1 MDASEFWETFHQLF
15 GNIFAQIALTLLIIL
30 IAQLI
35 FRATI
40 DRIVRRVVRGHHFDT
55 MIDEKKREDTLANI
69 FHTALAVL
77 IWTVGII
84 IVLWLLEINLAA
96 LVTGAGLLGIIV
108 GFGAQATIKDFL
120 AGIFIISENQYRVG
134 DVVTLELS
142 GTNVSGEVEEI
153 TIRITRLRDID
164 GNLVTVSNGSI
175 TTVTNLTFKFANVNV
190 DLRISYDADIDK
202 VEEIINKVGSEMAN
216 DKDWEEGIFEPIQF
230 LRVESFEESA
240 VIVKALGKVEPAAQW
255 ELAGEFRRRIKK
267 AFERNNIR
275 VPYPQMIVRSARVPK
290 KVL

>member
-1 MDASEFWETFHQLF
+1 MNSSEFWETFHELF
-15 GNIFAQIALTLLIIL
+15 SHTPAQIALTILIIL
-30 IAQLI
+30 IVQLI
-35 FRATI
+35 FKATI
-40 DRIVRRVVRGHHFDT
+40 DRIVRRVVRGHHYDT

-69 FHTALAVL
+69 FNKASALV
-77 IWTVGII
+77 IWTVGL
-84 IVLWLLEINLAA
+84 IVILWLLNVNLTAI
-96 LVTGAGLLGIIV
+96 VTGAGLLGIVV

-120 AGIFIISENQYRVG
+120 AGIFIIIENQYRVG
-134 DVVTLELS
+134 DVVTLELG

-190 DLRISYDADIDK
+190 DLRVGYDADIDK
-202 VEEIINKVGSEMAN
+202 VEEIINKVGSDMSS
-216 DKDWEEGIFEPIQF
+216 DKDWEESIFEPIQF

-240 VIVKALGKVEPAAQW
+240 VLVKALGKVEPAAQW

-267 AFERNNIR
+267 AFEKNNID
-275 VPYPQMIVRSARVPK
+275 VAYPQLVVTARK
-290 KVL
+290 SKVS